1 MMVICQISGTGIS
14 LYTTEKMGRKIL
26 LIFSGLG
33 MAFAMTIL
41 GISFSLMD
49 ENRKAPYEWMNYLP
63 LIAMI
68 IFFLAF
74 PIGFNSVILV
84 LLGELFSPAIK
95 GVATSVSTFVWW
107 VAEFVTAKLFFTCS
121 HHLGFDGT
129 FYLFATISVLAAIF
143 VQLFI
148 RESRNKS
155 LAEIQEL
162 YQEKRGVCTLL

>member
-14 LYTTEKMGRKIL
+14 LYTTEKMGRKLL
-26 LIFSGLG
+26 LIISGLG

-63 LIAMI
+63 LVAMI

-148 RESRNKS
+148 RETRNKS